1 MKPLDL
7 GFTTLKNEGFAVEAI
22 PPQAAMYLTVK
33 FDLTGKTTAEGK
45 TLETIAEVT
54 QYLLNEAGLA
64 IVPFYAFGASKKSTW
79 YRLSVGT
86 SVYEEID
93 ELFEKLK
100 GALNKLK

>member
-1 MKPLDL
+1 METNKL
-7 GFTTLKNEGFAVEAI
+7 
-22 PPQAAMYLTVK
+22 

-93 ELFEKLK
+93 ELFKFFYYFTYITSLTAFTTSLAFGNHSAKRTGE
-100 GALNKLK
+100 